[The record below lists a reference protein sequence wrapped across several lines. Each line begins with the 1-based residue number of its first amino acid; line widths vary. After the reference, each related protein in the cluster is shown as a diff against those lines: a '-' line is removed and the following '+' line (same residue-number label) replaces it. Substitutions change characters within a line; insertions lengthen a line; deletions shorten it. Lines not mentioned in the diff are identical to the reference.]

1 MQAALA
7 RHDAILRGAVVA
19 VGGYVVKITGDGV
32 QAMFASA
39 RDAIAAAAVDAQ
51 RRFVGWP
58 TQPAS
63 AR

>member
-19 VGGYVVKITGDGV
+19 VGGYVVKTTGDGL

-39 RDAIAAAAVDAQ
+39 RDAIAAAVDAQ
-51 RRFVGWP
+51 LRFVGWP